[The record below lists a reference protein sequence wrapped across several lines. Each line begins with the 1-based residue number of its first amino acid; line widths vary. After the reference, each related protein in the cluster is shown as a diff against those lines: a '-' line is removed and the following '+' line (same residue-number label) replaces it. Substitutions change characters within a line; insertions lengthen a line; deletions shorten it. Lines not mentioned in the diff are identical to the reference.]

1 MAAVLLCLVLPVVR
15 ADALAGAAPAGAEAA
30 PLSNSAHGFGGAP
43 DAAAPRGAAPV
54 VAVAAAAGDGLWLAG
69 SDGGVFALGGAPF
82 HGSMG
87 GTRLNAPIVGMAAAP
102 GGGYWLVASD
112 GGVFAF
118 GGAPWL
124 GSMGGTRLNR
134 PIVGMAASPSGGYWL
149 VASDGGVF
157 AFGPGAPFLGSMGGI
172 RINRPVVGMAAAPGP
187 SKGYWLVASDGGIFS
202 FGAPFHGSLGAT
214 PLNQPIAGMAP
225 SPHPGQGYWLAAAD
239 GGVFAFDAPF
249 SGSDGGSAPPH
260 PAVGMAA
267 RPGGGYWIAYGR
279 TALGPAVDALV
290 RSRSSNVTAA
300 VLDRITGQTSLYRPG
315 VVEHTA
321 STVKVDILA
330 TLLTQAQAAGR
341 PLTDR
346 ERSLASPMI
355 TESLDSAANALW
367 VQVGRDSVTGFQRA
381 AGMTATVPPTNGKW
395 GATTTSAVDRIA
407 MLRQLVGP
415 TPLLTDASRAYILD
429 LMRQV
434 VPSQRWGAGNVPAG
448 VTVAMKNG
456 FSTIRGWQINTM
468 GWVQGQGRDYLIAVL
483 TDGNPT
489 EQYGIDTVDAI
500 GAIVFRSLAP

>member
-1 MAAVLLCLVLPVVR
+1 MRGVRRFAAILVLGLLPVVVQSPP
-15 ADALAGAAPAGAEAA
+15 AAAEE

-43 DAAAPRGAAPV
+43 DGAAPRGASPV
-54 VAVAAAAGDGLWLAG
+54 VGMAAAAGGNGLWLAG
-69 SDGGVFALGGAPF
+69 ADGGVFALDGAPF

-87 GTRLNAPIVGMAAAP
+87 GMRLNSPIVGMAAAP
-102 GGGYWLVASD
+102 GGGYWLAAAD

-118 GGAPWL
+118 GGAPYLGSMGGTRLNSPIVGMAAPATGGYWLVAADGGVFAFGAPFL

-134 PIVGMAASPSGGYWL
+134 PIVGMAASTSPNNGYWL

-157 AFGPGAPFLGSMGGI
+157 
-172 RINRPVVGMAAAPGP
+172 
-187 SKGYWLVASDGGIFS
+187 S
-202 FGAPFHGSLGAT
+202 FGAAFHGSLGST
-214 PLNQPIAGMAP
+214 PLNQPIVGMAASTAP
-225 SPHPGQGYWLAAAD
+225 NTGYWLAAAD
-239 GGVFAFDAPF
+239 GGVFAYHAPF
-249 SGSDGGSAPPH
+249 LGSDGGAAPPH

-290 RSRSSNVTAA
+290 RSRVSNVTAA
-300 VLDRITGQTSLYRPG
+300 VLDRTTGQMSLYRPG

-341 PLTDR
+341 ALTDR
-346 ERSLASPMI
+346 ERSLAYPMI

-367 VQVGRDSVTGFQRA
+367 VQVGRDGVAGFERA

-407 MLRQLVGP
+407 MLRQLVDP
-415 TPLLTDASRAYILD
+415 SPLLTDASRAYILD
-429 LMRQV
+429 LMRQI

-483 TDGNPT
+483 SDGNPT
-489 EQYGIDTVDAI
+489 EQYGIDTVNAI
-500 GAIVFRSLAP
+500 GAIVFRTLAP